1 MPAHHLPQPIPVPY
15 EQRPV
20 HEDPAASDPEAL
32 MRTCANCGSVME
44 ERKCKLLCR
53 GCGYFLS
60 CADYY

>member
-1 MPAHHLPQPIPVPY
+1 MPAHQLPQAISVTH
-15 EQRPV
+15 ERLPV
-20 HEDPAASDPEAL
+20 HVDRAPSDPEAL